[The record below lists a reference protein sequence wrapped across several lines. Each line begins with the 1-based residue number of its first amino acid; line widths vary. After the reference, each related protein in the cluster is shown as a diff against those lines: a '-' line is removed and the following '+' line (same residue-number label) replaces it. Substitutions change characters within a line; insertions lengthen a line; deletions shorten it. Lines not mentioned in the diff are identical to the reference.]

1 MTRDCKRTMLRRTA
15 FTLLLAASIARAVS
29 LDETARAFWHQVKT
43 APVVVHPSPQQSV
56 GKSTQRLEA
65 QRRADVPGIPAPV
78 RFREVEGRGLLVQ
91 AWVNGAGAY
100 TFALD
105 TGAGATIISRRVAR
119 AAGVAISERA
129 VRLGGLS
136 GARGGESREASVRS
150 LALGNADNVLTGRGL
165 VIVTDGLPPDLDGV
179 IDPSE
184 SLLPLGYGLDF
195 VRGEMTAF
203 DPRFDPVRP
212 NQESLGGAVVHWLRD
227 SDSRRPFVSLN
238 GGTRALVDTGSG
250 FGLALTEQAAIAF
263 GVLPGGRG
271 RGHEPVRDLGRGEVN
286 ARRVAPAT
294 IAIGS
299 LVLRRV
305 PTDLL
310 FGTASDAPVLLGR
323 DALRPFRLTFDPLH
337 RLIRFAPQAR
347 P

>member
-1 MTRDCKRTMLRRTA
+1 M
-15 FTLLLAASIARAVS
+15 
-29 LDETARAFWHQVKT
+29 
-43 APVVVHPSPQQSV
+43 
-56 GKSTQRLEA
+56 
-65 QRRADVPGIPAPV
+65 PV
-78 RFREVEGRGLLVQ
+78 RFREVEGRGLLAQ
-91 AWVNGAGAY
+91 AWVNGRGAF

-105 TGAGATIISRRVAR
+105 TGAGATIISQRVAR
-119 AAGVAISERA
+119 LSGVTLSARE
-129 VRLGGLS
+129 VRLRGLS
-136 GARGGESREASVRS
+136 GVHGGKSHEASVRS
-150 LALGNADNVLTGRGL
+150 LALGNADNMLPGRGL

-184 SLLPLGYGLDF
+184 SFWPLGYGIDF
-195 VRGEMTAF
+195 ARSEMTAF
-203 DPRFDPVRP
+203 DPRFDAVRSNEEP
-212 NQESLGGAVVHWLRD
+212 LGGAVVQWLRD
-227 SDSRRPFVSLN
+227 GDSRRPFVLLN

-294 IAIGS
+294 ISIGS

-305 PTDLL
+305 PTDVLL
-310 FGTASDAPVLLGR
+310 GTATDTPVLLGR
-323 DALRPFRLTFDPLH
+323 DALRPFHLTFDPLH
-337 RLIRFAPQAR
+337 RLIRFAPQTR